1 MIRVPELNKTICIGN
16 EFDSSQV
23 GHFLEEDVDRVLSN
37 LSSRAIRYSITDDDI
52 RENRGKADQLRSK
65 GWIKLEGALS
75 DKLDVIDSISKKT
88 NTLLSGGELDLK
100 SEQGK
105 QSGETGTAN
114 QQEDRL
120 NKLFLSVPEPL
131 YNVPEI
137 AEIIFHESL
146 VGIAK
151 SFFESMP
158 AIGNINLR
166 KSFVND
172 LPNSNTTMF
181 HADPNSPFFIKAFVY
196 LKDVDSVEDGPFTY
210 VEGSVDEKPDN
221 FLTKYRW
228 PDEDI
233 ESFYGKQRIKHLT
246 AKKGDA
252 LFAMTTG
259 FHKGQKCVRKDR
271 ELLTIDYICHPD
283 SWDMK
288 DQLFIK
294 KETFLSLPSNKT
306 PLTDFL
312 NIRE

>member
-1 MIRVPELNKTICIGN
+1 
-16 EFDSSQV
+16 
-23 GHFLEEDVDRVLSN
+23 
-37 LSSRAIRYSITDDDI
+37 
-52 RENRGKADQLRSK
+52 
-65 GWIKLEGALS
+65 
-75 DKLDVIDSISKKT
+75 
-88 NTLLSGGELDLK
+88 
-100 SEQGK
+100 
-105 QSGETGTAN
+105 
-114 QQEDRL
+114 
-120 NKLFLSVPEPL
+120 
-131 YNVPEI
+131 
-137 AEIIFHESL
+137 
-146 VGIAK
+146 
-151 SFFESMP
+151 MP

-271 ELLTIDYICHPD
+271 ELLTIDYVCHPD

-288 DQLFIK
+288 GQLSIK
-294 KETFLSLPSNKT
+294 KETFLSLPSDKV